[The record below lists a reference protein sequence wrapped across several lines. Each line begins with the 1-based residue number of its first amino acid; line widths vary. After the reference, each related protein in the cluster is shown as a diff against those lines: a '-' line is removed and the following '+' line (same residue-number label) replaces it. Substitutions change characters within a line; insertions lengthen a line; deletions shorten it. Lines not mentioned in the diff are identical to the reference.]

1 MDRRN
6 FFKQLAGFTFLFLEI
21 KKGIARP
28 LQEFFSSFSASELTV
43 YPGGSHRGIKI
54 PLLWKNGI
62 AYVSAFQLS
71 GALQYHTYFN
81 EEKRKI
87 VIYFPQNKL
96 LISADNPFI
105 LIDNQTLQMPAK
117 AVWHKKEIYAP
128 LTFLIPL
135 INQYSNL
142 RMNYDEKALTLHI
155 AEKRYNVTS
164 IHIDAKENGT
174 VVRIATSLSFK
185 KGEMSLTKRYQWH
198 HIDLFGGKAD
208 LELLKK
214 TPLKGLIRQIKV
226 DQLGEL
232 LSIAFLLRQE
242 PLSSEIY
249 QDQFNNEVV
258 AVFRTREEISETHE
272 DPEEAS
278 EAGSSNNAETE
289 KQLDEERKRW
299 LIDTIVIDPGHGGK
313 DPGAIGDKKTYEK
326 DIVLEV
332 GLKLGELIKKNM
344 PGVKVIYT
352 RKDDRFVPLR
362 RRTQIANEN
371 NGKVFISIHANSNRR
386 KNISGFE
393 SYILGPEK
401 GESAKEVVLK
411 ENAVISFEDP
421 SSQKEYEGINMI
433 LATMAQSAFM
443 RQSEHVASLIQEEM
457 HKKLRALNLKNRGV
471 KQAPFWVMV
480 GASMPSVL
488 CEIGFVTN
496 SYEARI
502 LKTAA
507 YQQKIAEGI
516 YNGLRRFKID
526 YESAI

>member
-6 FFKQLAGFTFLFLEI
+6 FFKQLAGITFLFFEI

-28 LQEFFSSFSASELTV
+28 FQDFLSNFSSSELTV
-43 YPGGSHRGIKI
+43 FPTGGRTGIKI
-54 PLLWKNGI
+54 PLVWKNGI

-96 LISADNPFI
+96 LISANNPFV
-105 LIDNQTLQMPAK
+105 LIDSQTLQMPAK
-117 AVWHKKEIYAP
+117 AVWHKKEIFVP

-135 INQYSNL
+135 MNQYSNL
-142 RMNYDEKALTLHI
+142 RMEYDEKALTLHI
-155 AEKRYNVTS
+155 AQKRYNVTS
-164 IHIDAKENGT
+164 IQIDARENGT
-174 VVRIATSLSFK
+174 VVRIATSLNFQ

-198 HIDLFGGKAD
+198 HIDLYGGKAD

-226 DQLGEL
+226 DYFGEL

-249 QDQFNNEVV
+249 QDQFSNDVV
-258 AVFRTREEISETHE
+258 AVFRTKEQISDAGN
-272 DPEEAS
+272 DPEETS
-278 EAGSSNNAETE
+278 ESGAPNSETE
-289 KQLDEERKRW
+289 RHLDEERKRW

-313 DPGAIGDKKTYEK
+313 DPGAIGDKKVYEK

-352 RKDDRFVPLR
+352 REDDRFVPLR

-371 NGKVFISIHANSNRR
+371 NGKVFISIHANSNKR

-411 ENAVISFEDP
+411 ENSVISFEDP

-443 RQSEHVASLIQEEM
+443 RQSEHLASLVQDEM
-457 HKKLRALNLKNRGV
+457 HKKLRTLNLKNRGV

-488 CEIGFVTN
+488 CEIGFITN